1 MCFVA
6 LFSGVRRYRSARLLE
21 LPCTFIWGET
31 ITETINMM
39 LTMGGSP
46 FRFLGD
52 SLAVKFLALLPTLP
66 TLVSQFTKSPMAF
79 YIDTTSNHLHQ
90 TQRSIRKVP
99 PHLSHISSFEGLLDR
114 YPVPTSPRHLPSSF
128 LDIHQY
134 YRKDGSNKETRVALI
149 KQPYTRPSFKKLFPE
164 IRTTKNFRSIKRR
177 ILPERQSNFFG
188 KAIRNLSSYQ
198 LSPNEIGALALGLNF
213 VLTPS
218 RSTHHLI
225 QKSDTRLTQ
234 SMKKQ
239 LHFKNHPLTI
249 KRPTCYKPSTWIPP
263 EQNSTNSITFPG
275 TDSRPSP

>member
-1 MCFVA
+1 
-6 LFSGVRRYRSARLLE
+6 
-21 LPCTFIWGET
+21 
-31 ITETINMM
+31 
-39 LTMGGSP
+39 MGGSP

-128 LDIHQY
+128 LDIHQC
-134 YRKDGSNKETRVALI
+134 YRKDEANKQTMVAPI
-149 KQPYTRPSFKKLFPE
+149 KQPYSRLSFKKLFPE

-177 ILPERQSNFFG
+177 ILPELQSNFVG

-198 LSPNEIGALALGLNF
+198 LSPNEIEVLALGLNF

-225 QKSDTRLTQ
+225 
-234 SMKKQ
+234 
-239 LHFKNHPLTI
+239 
-249 KRPTCYKPSTWIPP
+249 
-263 EQNSTNSITFPG
+263 
-275 TDSRPSP
+275 